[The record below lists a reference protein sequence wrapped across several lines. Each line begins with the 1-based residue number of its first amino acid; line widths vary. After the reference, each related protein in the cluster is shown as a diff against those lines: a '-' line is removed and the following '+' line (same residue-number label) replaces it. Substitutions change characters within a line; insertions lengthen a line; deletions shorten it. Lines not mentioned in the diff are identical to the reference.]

1 MTEIITSS
9 VLFIISIAIFIM
21 SIRSFMEKGFLF
33 NNAYIYASKEERER
47 MDKKPH
53 YRQTAV
59 VLLCIGVVFLLNG
72 IDVLLKTDWILYALI
87 AVLVFAV
94 IYGIVSSILI
104 ERKKK

>member
-9 VLFIISIAIFIM
+9 VFFIISIAIFIM

>member
-1 MTEIITSS
+1 
-9 VLFIISIAIFIM
+9 
-21 SIRSFMEKGFLF
+21 MEKGFLF